1 MKKAWNPRIDIDH
14 IYRKIKYIPWRN
26 LSKGWHSFHVWENWV
41 VYGLHDVVWFVTFP
55 SNSTGETGFSCCTFL
70 IQGRRKVCKYGG
82 QLFSNVAKICLDWLN
97 YCNLQKSGGI
107 ALPAPTSP
115 RFRQPCFNE
124 GKFQP
129 AALHRVNTPPCT
141 RLYHT
146 THFIKYF
153 TEVVCFSGWNSGI
166 I

>member
-14 IYRKIKYIPWRN
+14 IYRKMKYIPWRN

-82 QLFSNVAKICLDWLN
+82 QLVMWRKSAFTDWT
-97 YCNLQKSGGI
+97 NLQKSGRDST
-107 ALPAPTSP
+107 PPTP
-115 RFRQPCFNE
+115 TRFRQPCFNE

-129 AALHRVNTPPCT
+129 AALHGVNTPPCT

-146 THFIKYF
+146 THFTKYL
-153 TEVVCFSGWNSGI
+153 TEFVCFSGRNSGI